1 MGWGTAF
8 EKLIDLG
15 RYTAKWRTQRIVI
28 KEPHIRRPD
37 LVDSYDPDLTLD
49 SPDVDLPFE
58 FGLSFHFENKSMN
71 SVDDCSYAVVVEH
84 TESGPSSDKVTTNF
98 PGQLEDY
105 DGLTEPQLSP
115 VIIRTDLNEQ
125 IRFLGDGPN
134 PEDSG
139 RIRIDDDIRARIK
152 VTGKGVRADSC
163 ELSIHRL
170 FEDWLSDHS
179 GFDMRMFVDDPS
191 KFDIGLEEMPEMVIG
206 EDVGTNI
213 IT

>member
-15 RYTAKWRTQRIVI
+15 RYTAKRRKQRIVI
-28 KEPHIRRPD
+28 KEPHVRRPD
-37 LVDSYDPDLTLD
+37 IVDSYDPDLSLD
-49 SPDVDLPFE
+49 SPNADLPFE

-71 SVDDCSYAVVVEH
+71 SVDDCAYAVVVEH
-84 TESGPSSDKVTTNF
+84 TGNGPSSDKVTTNF
-98 PGQLEDY
+98 PGELEDY

-125 IRFLGDGPN
+125 IRFLGDGED

-139 RIRIDDDIRARIK
+139 CLSIDDDIRARIK

-163 ELSIHRL
+163 ELSINDL
-170 FEDWLSDHS
+170 FEDWIHDHS
-179 GFDMRMFVDDPS
+179 GFDMRMFVDDPTR
-191 KFDIGLEEMPEMVIG
+191 FDISLEEMPEMIVG
-206 EDVGTNI
+206 EDIGTEI
-213 IT
+213 